1 MGEKS
6 SETRWWI
13 KKEINDNWIR
23 PVEDLAGKGRL
34 SQMKRTKQN
43 YEGLQSFVKKR
54 WRGAITISYA
64 PNCLR
69 WKLIHVGCEV
79 TGSLSQ
85 IVCQEKAE
93 VDSSQPLPSLAATA
107 WGGRKKGRQA
117 QEISR
122 RREGHSRWV
131 PTTTFWKMTA
141 ARNIQSWLFFV
152 YVDIVRFILFQIF
165 EQRKKFFF
173 RMRNGVKSRICT

>member
-107 WGGRKKGRQA
+107 WGGRKKARQA

-141 ARNIQSWLFFV
+141 ACNVQSWLFFLSMSISCALS
-152 YVDIVRFILFQIF
+152 YSKSSNK
-165 EQRKKFFF
+165 EKMSFFTCE
-173 RMRNGVKSRICT
+173 MV